1 MTLNNKMKKTI
12 FIFLVVSLTGCSYLN
27 KEMGLKDDNCLE
39 ELGEAVLKA
48 ETGIDIDLTPSTPE
62 K

>member
-1 MTLNNKMKKTI
+1 MKKTI